1 MADIHGSPA
10 SAAQNPQATSAGSA
24 PVPYHGADQSPEPPA
39 YAVSLDLAD
48 AAAEVMTGI
57 PAMPGLSESA
67 AAHDIAAGLADA
79 PYYAGAVS
87 AIYTGGGSAGNRDDV
102 AGTVAGSVDAAT
114 GRWRALEADMLPQ
127 GTAYGDLVDFPP
139 SPLDPG
145 AGVGNTAP
153 TGGFYDPV
161 REYGGVQGAPGY
173 QGEAQ

>member
-1 MADIHGSPA
+1 MADSPGSPA

-39 YAVSLDLAD
+39 YAVSLD
-48 AAAEVMTGI
+48 
-57 PAMPGLSESA
+57 
-67 AAHDIAAGLADA
+67 LADA